1 MCASVDGMSLR
12 FRLIVN
18 NIRRRYHMYV
28 RLLAGKAQDSAIFHR
43 LLMILRTGCCQDDF
57 LGYIGV
63 QK

>member
-1 MCASVDGMSLR
+1 MCASADGMSLR

-28 RLLAGKAQDSAIFHR
+28 RLLAGKAQDSAVFHR
-43 LLMILRTGCCQDDF
+43 LLMIWSTGCSQDGF
-57 LGYIGV
+57 WRYIGV